1 MMDPREKR
9 LRVRRSIP
17 PPIYARTTPI
27 QLGTGVKD
35 FFYEPAE
42 GLMKS
47 PTAFGKGVAKGTM
60 SLVGNTTSGVLGFTT
75 KITCVARRRS

>member
-1 MMDPREKR
+1 MCHSSCSLSALLICLNAPTISRVFG
-9 LRVRRSIP
+9 VRRGE
-17 PPIYARTTPI
+17 

-47 PTAFGKGVAKGTM
+47 PTAFGKGVVKGSM

-75 KITCVARRRS
+75 KIT

>member
-1 MMDPREKR
+1 MYGTWDEGADAGLGLMPEGCFPCREFCW
-9 LRVRRSIP
+9 RVTR
-17 PPIYARTTPI
+17 

-35 FFYEPAE
+35 FFFEPAE

-75 KITCVARRRS
+75 KIT